1 MLKYFVCIVV
11 GFVMGAFSF
20 HNSNA
25 TESRF
30 VMNNQLIFLYNA
42 EGKLVDAV
50 KAIEPQ
56 TIEEIL
62 AIENYQD

>member
-1 MLKYFVCIVV
+1 
-11 GFVMGAFSF
+11 MGAFSF
-20 HNSNA
+20 QNSNA

-62 AIENYQD
+62 AIENYNA